1 MNASLD
7 VVMPS
12 AAPRALRRRPTL
24 LDAIA
29 WEAAKLSAQ
38 VWTRATLLLCLL
50 APIAVVLILKGQQPP
65 PKDTLFGRYI
75 HQSGF
80 AVALLM
86 LGFATQ
92 WVLPLLAA
100 IVAGDIF
107 ASEDQNGTWKTVL
120 TRSAS
125 RTQLFWAKTLTA
137 AAFAVAAVTVLA
149 ASTIVTSALAVG
161 HQPVDGLSGQL
172 ITSGTALGLVAASWA
187 STLVPLLGFTCLAI
201 LLSVRS

>member
-7 VVMPS
+7 VITPG
-12 AAPRALRRRPTL
+12 AAPRGFHRRPTL
-24 LDAIA
+24 FDAIA
-29 WEAAKLSAQ
+29 WEAGKLSAQ
-38 VWTRATLLLCLL
+38 VRTRATLLLCLL

-107 ASEDQNGTWKTVL
+107 ASEDQNGTWKTAL
-120 TRSAS
+120 TRPAS
-125 RTQLFWAKTLTA
+125 LPQ
-137 AAFAVAAVTVLA
+137 
-149 ASTIVTSALAVG
+149 
-161 HQPVDGLSGQL
+161 
-172 ITSGTALGLVAASWA
+172 
-187 STLVPLLGFTCLAI
+187 
-201 LLSVRS
+201 